1 MNNKKEEGRG
11 LFAKAA
17 VISPIAIG
25 AGLTYKNFSNISDL
39 GQQVNSAFNSIKTN
53 EPLQRINRFSKINP
67 TIAQEVLNTPFFLE
81 KLNKFRNTGL
91 NPEHIRAAL
100 IRSAE
105 LSDPSGKILGILD
118 KRLGQYST
126 GEDLMKDLSVISKEN
141 SSIHMRRTMSKFL
154 SQMEMLE
161 DNLKTGKS
169 LTLESLTSKI
179 TRHHK
184 RLSFDELTPKM
195 RGELERLKEITG
207 SEVSVF
213 ETSRGPKSPIKGSS
227 LQVTVGKS
235 QKLSQKLT
243 FNIPRPLSQDIK
255 NPLSRFV
262 VRGNSQQTRYIA
274 GHFSILEGNKA
285 INPMTFEEFSLNRA
299 IEDVISPNLNT
310 NISERRARVL
320 SSLHEQKMA
329 EYLEQTPRIGGNIH
343 QGLDE
348 YNKIRSQIIRLFD
361 PQGKPVS
368 SLKQAELFQQGG
380 LPIEGGTRLPIYP
393 SSSAGQIAKG
403 VVLTTDPREHIGGLV
418 PESFP
423 FDRGPLKGIR
433 QEYSP
438 SSTALDFMAQDQYNR
453 QMRWMRSKAGTEVP
467 ILRTAFIS
475 SQLDAQLADAG
486 VSQMGSFIFSKNA
499 APLLSQDKLTSFQVA
514 SDTISPEFKA
524 LLTEAGGPDR
534 FIIDKMMPKGTYLGL
549 DPEGNPIKLTEDT
562 MIAQAE
568 AFEKTGGK
576 GDFLKITGTNTIT
589 PTDQFKAFG
598 IKGMGTSHSQRYID
612 EVVGSV
618 TSISKAGQVSAA
630 VTMDELKKNKSLL
643 YDQMFSAT
651 YEFMN
656 ANKNRGYK
664 INGVGEAFL
673 ANPIETISR
682 LRRSSS
688 RSSSFD
694 RTMIGHIK
702 GLTRAGQFS
711 SEQMGLTF
719 GAIPEA
725 LGDEGMS
732 ALGTLSKEELK
743 RIKAGVAIGGT
754 KFRYGGEGGSGAGRM
769 GSIEPRFFDFLQSP
783 HFKRFNRKIGQDF
796 KERMMVQYPERVL
809 EEELL
814 TKSLKTMID
823 PSKIPNAVSAESLLE
838 QVKQGGVTGSEVFLD
853 TPSGSIFIPSDQ
865 NLSSIASY
873 QTPTGKTIDSPL
885 TLAYQD
891 LIESTAA
898 YNKGDLT
905 KETFDTRLSDLK
917 KTVFESK
924 IKTIVGKSGQSGSA
938 LLRGAIQGSEN
949 LTALPV
955 SKDLGLKLKSGEAGI
970 TANTAENMFRQMKK
984 TGLYNPELIDDMRKS
999 FLSGEGISGFT
1010 LRHPATGP
1018 HSLQATTFRLALGD
1032 SPSIYMPEEFRQVA
1046 ITNRRLAGEEL
1057 KSFGIGARNTFSS
1070 SPETGRRMAE
1080 LAKMQGI
1087 EILDSPLSL
1096 GKWGGMAADA
1106 DGDTV
1111 VAILASPHLQQDIQ
1125 QFVADPVQQKA
1136 YEDYTLRRQI
1146 LTAKAP
1152 KGTTISEAVAMG
1164 GAAIKTA
1171 IPQEGLLGR
1180 VSLGLQKHRRNI
1192 LSGAT
1197 NLTDQETYNALG
1209 FLDWAEQVP
1218 ISGKHI
1224 ATGEE
1229 TKMVTLLE
1237 NMANALENPSAEGIG
1252 TLSRDILSSS
1262 KETRQAALEEGFS
1275 AAIFNPSTKQMETRF
1290 IEGINLNQALQTLG
1304 KANAASQEAQIG
1316 GLSAQRVAEIIKN
1329 PKQVTEDEIQRFLT
1343 TEASSLNTAGSFST
1357 RIPIQRSFGAK
1368 LSEEALAMSN
1378 RLQKVAKSFLPH
1390 AKPGLIGLG
1399 LGLGAAILSSPPS
1412 EHLRPEIPDPRSL
1425 PKGNS
1430 GGAGLRM
1437 DTGRLEQSSVSG
1449 QPSAPK
1455 HIETTSNRPRIAGP
1469 KQQRSYNVN
1478 VQGNTDGIISSRKI
1492 ASQLNSSFGGN
1503 SRTNYQM
1510 RDDRTKMTP
1519 QKISELIS

>member
-17 VISPIAIG
+17 IISPVAIG
-25 AGLTYKNFSNISDL
+25 AGLTYKNFSNIPNL
-39 GQQVNSAFNSIKTN
+39 GQQVSSAFNSIKTN

-67 TIAQEVLNTPFFLE
+67 VAAQETLNTPFFLE

-91 NPEHIRAAL
+91 SPEHIRAAL

-118 KRLGQYST
+118 KRLGQYAT
-126 GEDLMKDLSVISKEN
+126 GEDLMKDLSIISKEN
-141 SSIHMRRTMSKFL
+141 SSVYMRRTMSKFL

-161 DNLKTGKS
+161 DNLKTGKP
-169 LTLESLTSKI
+169 LILESLTSKI
-179 TRHHK
+179 TRDQK

-195 RGELERLKEITG
+195 RGELERLKEMTG

-227 LQVTVGKS
+227 LQIVVGKS

-243 FNIPRPLSQDIK
+243 FNIPRPLSQNTK

-262 VRGNSQQTRYIA
+262 VRGNAQQTRYIA
-274 GHFSILEGNKA
+274 GHFAVLEGNKA
-285 INPMTFEEFSLNRA
+285 INPMTFEEFSLSRA

-310 NISERRARVL
+310 DISERRGRVL
-320 SSLHEQKMA
+320 TSLHEQKMA

-348 YNKIRSQIIRLFD
+348 YNRIRSQIIRLFD

-380 LPIEGGTRLPIYP
+380 LPIEGGGRLPIYP

-403 VVLTTDPREHIGGLV
+403 VVLTADPRQHIGGLV

-438 SSTALDFMAQDQYNR
+438 SSTALDFMAQDQYNG

-467 ILRTAFIS
+467 VLRTAFIS
-475 SQLDAQLADAG
+475 SRLDAQLADAG

-499 APLLSQDKLTSFQVA
+499 APLLSQDKITSFQVA

-524 LLTEAGGPDR
+524 LLTKAGGPDR
-534 FIIDKMMPKGTYLGL
+534 FIIDKMMTKGTYLGL
-549 DPEGNPIKLTEDT
+549 DPEGNPVKLTEDT
-562 MIAQAE
+562 MISQAE
-568 AFEKTGGK
+568 AFEKTAGK
-576 GDFLKITGTNTIT
+576 GDFLKISGTTTIT

-598 IKGMGTSHSQRYID
+598 IKGMGTSHEQRYID

-618 TSISKAGQVSAA
+618 IPMSRVGQVSAA

-682 LRRSSS
+682 LRQSAS

-694 RTMIGHIK
+694 RKMIGHIK
-702 GLTRAGQFS
+702 GLARAGQFS

-719 GAIPEA
+719 GAVPEA
-725 LGDEGMS
+725 LGDEGIS

-754 KFRYGGEGGSGAGRM
+754 KFRYGGEGGSGAGRT
-769 GSIEPRFFDFLQSP
+769 GTIEPRFFDFLQSP
-783 HFKRFNRKIGQDF
+783 HFKRFNGRIEQDF

-814 TKSLKTMID
+814 TKSLKTMIE

-865 NLSSIASY
+865 NLGSIASY

-905 KETFDTRLSDLK
+905 KETFDAKLADLR

-924 IKTIVGKSGQSGSA
+924 IKTIVGKSGQNGGA
-938 LLRGAIQGSEN
+938 LLRGAIQGSET

-955 SKDLGLKLKSGEAGI
+955 SKDLGLKLKPGEVGI
-970 TANTAENMFRQMKK
+970 TANTAENMFRQMKE
-984 TGLYNPELIDDMRKS
+984 TGLYSSESIDDMRKS
-999 FLSGEGISGFT
+999 FLSGEGMSGFT

-1018 HSLQATTFRLALGD
+1018 HSLQASTFRLAPGD
-1032 SPSIYMPEEFRQVA
+1032 SPSIYIPEEFRQVA
-1046 ITNRRLAGEEL
+1046 ISKEKNIGQAAEAAAQ
-1057 KSFGIGARNTFSS
+1057 SFFTQSS
-1070 SPETGRRMAE
+1070 SERRSRSI
-1080 LAKMQGI
+1080 AKLQENFGM
-1087 EILDSPLSL
+1087 EVLDSPLSL

-1106 DGDTV
+1106 DGDTA
-1111 VAILASPHLQQDIQ
+1111 VAILAGPHLQQDVQ
-1125 QFVADPVQQKA
+1125 QFVADPVQQRA

-1152 KGTTISEAVAMG
+1152 KGTTISEAAAMG

-1180 VSLGLQKHRRNI
+1180 VSLGLQRHRRNI
-1192 LSGAT
+1192 LSGAA

-1224 ATGEE
+1224 AAGEE
-1229 TKMVTLLE
+1229 IKMVNFLE
-1237 NMANALENPSAEGIG
+1237 NMANALENPSAEGMG
-1252 TLSRDILSSS
+1252 TLSRDILSSA
-1262 KETRQAALEEGFS
+1262 KATRQAALEEGFS

-1290 IEGINLNQALQTLG
+1290 VEGINLNQALQTLG

-1329 PKQVTEDEIQRFLT
+1329 PKQVTEDEMRRFLT

-1357 RIPIQRSFGAK
+1357 RIPVQRSFGAK

-1378 RLQKVAKSFLPH
+1378 RLQRVGKSFLPH

-1412 EHLRPEIPDPRSL
+1412 EHLRPETPDPRSL
-1425 PKGNS
+1425 PRGNS

-1478 VQGNTDGIISSRKI
+1478 VQGNTDGVISSRKI